1 MLDKLLFYIPLNT
14 AQFPFHHHTSKHAT
28 IAQRFLL
35 PIYPFLRRL
44 FFQHVRTGNVSS
56 LETMLLNMIAKQDIL
71 LPISYA
77 PSSINQFLSIANN
90 PPAIAGVAKVEVGSR
105 SLRAMSF
112 GGNHSQKKFKRQLN
126 PPRRYVDT
134 GSNWKPKFWKQYVS

>member
-1 MLDKLLFYIPLNT
+1 
-14 AQFPFHHHTSKHAT
+14 
-28 IAQRFLL
+28 
-35 PIYPFLRRL
+35 
-44 FFQHVRTGNVSS
+44 
-56 LETMLLNMIAKQDIL
+56 MLLNKIAKQDIL
-71 LPISYA
+71 LPLSYT

-90 PPAIAGVAKVEVGSR
+90 PPAMAGVEKVEVGSR

-134 GSNWKPKFWKQYVS
+134 GSNWRPKFGHQYISKNRCIRMQIRLKFGH